1 MERLTPNS
9 PVSMLAGIG
18 KSRAEAFA
26 RMGVHTVRD
35 LLYLLPR
42 SYENRGDIRLLGDL
56 PTEGPAAFILT
67 VATAP
72 KSVSIKR
79 GKTLTKF
86 YAFDESGRIE
96 IVFFN
101 QAYCDKIFE
110 VGEEYRFYGRLTPA
124 KRSFQLINPAYEPIK
139 EGEALL
145 DLVSVYPLT
154 EGLSRKIVLK
164 AVESALSVLA
174 HIEDPLPEGIRRRN
188 ALPTLS
194 TALYTLHFPEGQAT
208 LSAALRRIVF
218 DELFAF
224 SLGIALSKQRRGA
237 LGALRCP
244 YQNVSPLLSLLPY
257 TLTDS
262 QKEAVRQIAADMKGD
277 GGAPMARILV
287 GDVGCGK
294 TVCAALAMYIA
305 VLNGH
310 QAALMA
316 PTEILARQHYKDLGP
331 LFEKLSIRCELLIG
345 ATPKKEK
352 ERIRAALLS
361 EGNGRSDIVIG
372 THALLSESVEFAD
385 LALTVTDEQHRFGAG
400 QRAVL
405 KEKNEKA
412 HLLVM
417 SATPI
422 PRTLALMLYGD
433 LDVSRIT
440 ELPKGRQKVD
450 TLFVGEDMRDRL
462 NGFIEKQVNEGGQ
475 VYIVCPAIEEDGE
488 EEALPLESFL
498 SFAEKEEKPPLKG
511 AVEYAERLIGLFP
524 TCRIAY
530 LHGRMKSAEKDEIM
544 RRFSEREIDILV
556 STTVIEVGVNVPNA
570 SLMIVENAERF
581 GLSQLHQL
589 RGRVGRGTRKS
600 YCVLVSDAKG
610 ETAKRRLSALCK
622 TNDGYEIA
630 EEDLAL
636 RGPGDFFAA
645 SCGDSLRQSGGMGL
659 PLIAL
664 CKDTR
669 LIETA
674 FREAKELLS
683 EDPTLSSPDGRAA
696 LCEVNRLFKINQN
709 TFS

>member
-1 MERLTPNS
+1 MERLTPQS

-26 RMGVHTVRD
+26 RMGIFTVRD

-56 PTEGPAAFILT
+56 PTEGPAAFRLT

-101 QAYCDKIFE
+101 QAYCDKIFA
-110 VGEEYRFYGRLTPA
+110 VGDEYRFFGRLTPQ
-124 KRSFQLINPAYEPIK
+124 KRSFQLINPAYEPIR
-139 EGEALL
+139 EGEALP

-154 EGLSRKIVLK
+154 EGLSRNIILK
-164 AVESALSVLA
+164 AIGSALSVLPQ
-174 HIEDPLPEGIRRRN
+174 IEDPLPEGIRQKN
-188 ALPTLS
+188 SFPTLA
-194 TALYTLHFPEGQAT
+194 TALYTLHFPEGQAA
-208 LSAALRRIVF
+208 LSSALSRVIF

-224 SLGIALSKQRRGA
+224 SLGIALTKQRRSGVPA
-237 LGALRCP
+237 VPCP

-277 GGAPMARILV
+277 KGAPMARILV

-305 VLNGH
+305 ILNGH

-316 PTEILARQHYKDLGP
+316 PTEILARQHYKDLQP
-331 LFEKLSIRCELLIG
+331 LFERLSIRCELLIG

-352 ERIRAALLS
+352 ERIREALLS
-361 EGNGRSDIVIG
+361 EKQGRCDIVIG
-372 THALLSESVEFAD
+372 THALLSESVGFAD

-400 QRAVL
+400 QRATL
-405 KEKNEKA
+405 KEKNEEA

-440 ELPKGRQKVD
+440 ELPKGRQRVD
-450 TLFVGEDMRDRL
+450 TFFIGESKRDRL
-462 NGFIEKQVNEGGQ
+462 NGFIEKQVSEGGQ
-475 VYIVCPAIEEDGE
+475 VYIVCPAIEESEDE
-488 EEALPLESFL
+488 SLPLESFL

-511 AVEYAERLIGLFP
+511 AIEYAEKLIGIFP
-524 TCRIAY
+524 TLRIAY
-530 LHGRMKSAEKDEIM
+530 LHGKMKSTEKDAIM
-544 RRFSEREIDILV
+544 HRFSEGEIDILV

-589 RGRVGRGTRKS
+589 RGRVGRGEKKS
-600 YCVLVSDAKG
+600 YCVLVSDSKG
-610 ETAKRRLSALCK
+610 DAAKRRLSALCK

-645 SCGDSLRQSGGMGL
+645 SYGDTLRQSGGMGL
-659 PLIAL
+659 PLASL
-664 CKDTR
+664 CKDNR
-669 LIETA
+669 LIELA
-674 FREAKELLS
+674 SFEARALLA
-683 EDPTLSSPDGRAA
+683 EDPTLSLPDNRAA
-696 LCEVNRLFKINQN
+696 LSEVNRLFAINQN

>member
-1 MERLTPNS
+1 MKSLTPSS

-42 SYENRGDIRLLGDL
+42 SYENRGDIRLLSDL
-56 PTEGPAAFILT
+56 PTEGPAAFVLT
-67 VATAP
+67 VATVP

-101 QAYCDKIFE
+101 QTYCDKIFE
-110 VGEEYRFYGRLTPA
+110 VGEEYRFWGRLTPT

-139 EGEALL
+139 EGEALPE
-145 DLVSVYPLT
+145 LVSVYPLS

-164 AVESALSVLA
+164 AVESALSVLPQ
-174 HIEDPLPEGIRRRN
+174 IEDPLPEKIRLRN
-188 ALPTLS
+188 KLPTLA
-194 TALYTLHFPEGQAT
+194 TALYTLHFPEGQASLT
-208 LSAALRRIVF
+208 ACLQRMVF

-224 SLGIALSKQRRGA
+224 SLGVALSKQNRRAQGVIP
-237 LGALRCP
+237 CP
-244 YQNVSPLLSLLPY
+244 YQNVSPFLSLLPY

-262 QKEAVRQIAADMKGD
+262 QKEAVRGIAADMKGD
-277 GGAPMARILV
+277 NGAPMARILV

-294 TVCAALAMYIA
+294 TVCAALSMYIA

-316 PTEILARQHYKDLGP
+316 PTEILARQHYKDLQP

-352 ERIRAALLS
+352 ERIRASLLS
-361 EGNGRSDIVIG
+361 EGEDRSDIVIG
-372 THALLSESVEFAD
+372 THALLNDAVDFAD

-450 TLFVGEDMRDRL
+450 TLLVDENMRERL
-462 NGFIEKQVNEGGQ
+462 NGFVEKQVKEGGQ
-475 VYIVCPAIEEDGE
+475 VYIVCPAIEEAGE
-488 EEALPLESFL
+488 EDALPLESFL

-511 AVEYAERLIGLFP
+511 AVEYAEKLIGVFP
-524 TCRIAY
+524 SCRIAY

-544 RRFSEREIDILV
+544 RRFSEGEIDILV

-600 YCVLVSDAKG
+600 YCVLVSEAKG
-610 ETAKRRLSALCK
+610 DTAKKRLSALCK

-630 EEDLAL
+630 EEDLSL

-659 PLIAL
+659 PLITL
-664 CKDTR
+664 CKDTA

-674 FREAKELLS
+674 FHEAQALLS
-683 EDPTLSSPDGRAA
+683 EDPTLSTSDGRKAFN
-696 LCEVNRLFKINQN
+696 EVNRLFKINQN